1 MKQILFN
8 DHFQNFKIY
17 GIQKAQL
24 INADIPNNLGARRI
38 IPIISKQAGTKHIII
53 AGLPTFFNSDTLSD
67 NPALARIIINAIL
80 RNCADI
86 SRIDVS
92 IKFSAYGPIII
103 PTANIPISDG
113 NRSFLHIPPSNRPNN
128 KMIAKLK
135 NINIPP

>member
-1 MKQILFN
+1 MQFCV
-8 DHFQNFKIY
+8 
-17 GIQKAQL
+17 
-24 INADIPNNLGARRI
+24 
-38 IPIISKQAGTKHIII
+38 
-53 AGLPTFFNSDTLSD
+53 
-67 NPALARIIINAIL
+67 IL